1 MGLFRRLAKKST
13 TTIEIGGVELEVK
26 PLSLENALRLALLLG
41 PHLARVQR
49 HLPKLKEAAGSGRL
63 LEMMLKNLAGELY
76 LAPGDIVT
84 AYSLL
89 LNMPPEWIAV
99 NASAKELIEAL
110 PLLDSVNDFR
120 SLFQTVSQLGI
131 LDNG

>member
-1 MGLFRRLAKKST
+1 MGLFQRLEKESS
-13 TTIEIGGVELEVK
+13 TTIEIGGVTIEVK
-26 PLSLENALRLALLLG
+26 PLSLENALRLAMLLG

-89 LNMPPEWIAV
+89 LNMPPEWIAI

-120 SLFQTVSQLGI
+120 PLFQIVSQLGI